1 LQYVPAAEQCGHRH
15 APLRDTGPA
24 LFVAALRAADNS
36 HSPGRQPMAM
46 ERSGG
51 NFSCGGKDGRVS

>member
-1 LQYVPAAEQCGHRH
+1 LQDVPAAEQRGHRH

-24 LFVAALRAADNS
+24 LFVTALRAADNS

-51 NFSCGGKDGRVS
+51 DFRRGGKDGRLS